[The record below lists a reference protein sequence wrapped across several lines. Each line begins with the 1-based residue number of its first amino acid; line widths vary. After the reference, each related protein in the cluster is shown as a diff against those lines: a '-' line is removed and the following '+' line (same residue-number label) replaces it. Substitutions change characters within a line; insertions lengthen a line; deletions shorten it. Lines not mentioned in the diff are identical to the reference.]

1 MKNNANRFLMWL
13 SPAPGSC
20 LGSEYDFQFHRYH
33 MQARWLTLKL
43 SRECD
48 EAIQALSD
56 ARKAEGVDLSLYNPK
71 QGTSSIREVLR
82 ICRTV

>member
-1 MKNNANRFLMWL
+1 MYEKQCNRFLMWL

-20 LGSEYDFQFHRYH
+20 LGSEYDFLFHRYH
-33 MQARWLTLKL
+33 MQARWLTLQIV
-43 SRECD
+43 SCD

-56 ARKAEGVDLSLYNPK
+56 AGKAEGVDLGLYNPK

-82 ICRTV
+82 ICRTI